1 MTAGA
6 QHGLKRWLRRLST
19 RLLWT
24 IALVLLGASIAVCGV
39 HLLGGVR
46 EWNGW
51 LSQHRLLLLGWR
63 LLLYVATLTGW
74 CWMRQRLLVQESS
87 IAARARLRRT
97 ELAALIV
104 IATLECTIW
113 LNG

>member
-6 QHGLKRWLRRLST
+6 HHGARWIRRLST
-19 RLLWT
+19 GLLWT
-24 IALVLLGASIAVCGV
+24 IALVLLGASIAICGV

-74 CWMRQRLLVQESS
+74 CWMRQRLLVRESGV
-87 IAARARLRRT
+87 AARSRLQRT
-97 ELAALIV
+97 ELAALIA
-104 IATLECTIW
+104 IAALECTTW
-113 LNG
+113 LNGW